1 MLVASG
7 FFASLAVFLVA
18 EKKFSLG
25 QIMSK
30 VVCETGCVMTI
41 KMNTN
46 QQLELGLRGT
56 PPRRSRK
63 PAPARLARA
72 QWWFARMREAVGT
85 AMDWNL
91 DPAMRNQPMFVS
103 DQEKVRA

>member
-1 MLVASG
+1 MTT
-7 FFASLAVFLVA
+7 
-18 EKKFSLG
+18 
-25 QIMSK
+25 IMS
-30 VVCETGCVMTI
+30 
-41 KMNTN
+41 TN

-56 PPRRSRK
+56 PPRRSRR

-91 DPAMRNQPMFVS
+91 DPGVQAQPGFVS
-103 DQEKVRA
+103 DQKQLRA